1 MAPGT
6 DGITPSAGQRNW
18 MDELGE
24 RLIANGYPIIP
35 VMPGAKCP
43 GRYTRGRWTGY
54 PDWARH
60 CDRPSKA
67 FELGVWRQWPGCAIG
82 IACGSI
88 VGFDIDILDQG
99 LSEELQAKA
108 LSELGDTPAI
118 RIGLAPKRLLVYR
131 AREPFR
137 PIKRHPLEMLAR
149 GSQFV
154 AYGIHPDTQL
164 PYTWTAGDEL
174 ADIPSV
180 DLPEITEEAARK
192 FLDAAF
198 LMVPPELRRSTL
210 GPDRS
215 AEIYFARDG
224 DLRGTFDAV
233 ADAIEWIPNDD
244 VHYDDW
250 VRIGMALKG
259 AVGDAGAGLFA
270 AWSARSIKD
279 GPMATTKAWASF
291 RPEKIGAGTIYA
303 YAQQYGWVPDAG
315 LILNAAAAERIAE
328 VHPAAGLIANGW
340 KAPIP
345 APEPEPTPAPP
356 LDSAPGLLGEL
367 VDWMTSTAVSP
378 QPFLSLGAAMA
389 AVGVLAGQRF
399 RLAMPDTRSA
409 IYIIA
414 LAESGGGKDHPR
426 KCVRQLFGAAGLNN
440 LLGGETLASGSALM
454 SSLGQNPCRLF
465 QVDEFGHFVAAVLDP
480 KSHAHHRREIMT
492 QLTTLWSSAD
502 TLVVGTEYANQKE
515 RPRKD
520 IQEPCACVYGSTV
533 PLVFWNAMQSGTV
546 SDGSLARFLV
556 MQAEQNFPDE
566 CERPEDIGVRLFSL
580 AARAKAI
587 NERQGTGSIV
597 TIPLSPGAVAMDAD
611 VKAEQLAMKRA
622 NEGSQYSAIV
632 ARYREHTRRVALI
645 GAVASGEAQL
655 SAGVMSWSRD
665 LVRHCMDGLIV
676 QAERYIADSEVEA
689 TKKRVLEV
697 VRKHGEISQ
706 RDLARKTQ
714 FLKQR
719 DRAEVLNDLSEAGRI
734 VIEKRHSGMGRP
746 SFVIRLASEQ

>member
-1 MAPGT
+1 MA
-6 DGITPSAGQRNW
+6 
-18 MDELGE
+18 ELGE
-24 RLIANGYPIIP
+24 RLIANGYPILPI
-35 VMPGAKCP
+35 MPGAKCP
-43 GRYTRGRWTGY
+43 GRFTRGHWTGY
-54 PDWARH
+54 PDWSRH
-60 CDRPSKA
+60 CHRETKA

-82 IACGSI
+82 VACGA
-88 VGFDIDILDQG
+88 VVAFDVDILDQA

-131 AREPFR
+131 AKEPFK
-137 PIKRHPLEMLAR
+137 PIKRHPLEMLAT

-154 AYGIHPDTQL
+154 AYGIHPDTQR
-164 PYTWTAGDEL
+164 PYSWTAGDEL
-174 ADIPSV
+174 ADIPAS
-180 DLPEITEEAARK
+180 DLPTISEDQARA

-198 LMVPPELRRSTL
+198 ALVPPDMRRSTL

-224 DLRGTFDAV
+224 DLRGTLEAV

-250 VRIGMALKG
+250 VRIGMAIKG
-259 AVGDAGAGLFA
+259 AVGEAGADLFFR
-270 AWSARSIKD
+270 WSARSAKD
-279 GPMATTKAWASF
+279 MPGTTLKSWQSF
-291 RPEKIGAGTIYA
+291 RPERIGAGTIYA

-315 LILNAAAAERIAE
+315 LILNAATAERMADA
-328 VHPAAGLIANGW
+328 HPAAKLIANGW
-340 KAPIP
+340 EVPVP
-345 APEPEPTPAPP
+345 TPEPEPEPTPAPP
-356 LDSAPGLLGEL
+356 LDSAPGMLGEL

-454 SSLGQNPCRLF
+454 SSLGQSPCRLF

-502 TLVVGTEYANQKE
+502 TLVVGTEYANQKD

-533 PLVFWNAMQSGTV
+533 PLVFWNAMQSGTI

-556 MQAEQNFPDE
+556 MQAEENFPDE
-566 CERPEDIGVRLFSL
+566 RERPEDIGVRLFSL

-597 TIPLSPGAVAMDAD
+597 TIPLTHGAVSLDAD
-611 VKAEQLAMKRA
+611 IRAEQLAMKRA

-632 ARYREHTRRVALI
+632 ARYREHVRRVALI
-645 GAVASGEAQL
+645 GAVAAGEAQL

-689 TKKRVLEV
+689 IKKRVLEI
-697 VRKHGEISQ
+697 VRQHGEISQ

-719 DRAEVLNDLSEAGRI
+719 DRSEVLNDLAEAGRI
-734 VIEKRHSGMGRP
+734 VIEKRQSGMGRP
-746 SFVIRLASEQ
+746 TFVISLAAEK